1 MDKFLKRHRLSEVTQ
16 EEINN
21 QNSSVS
27 IQEIE
32 LAVKTFPQ
40 RKLTSSD
47 GLTGEFY
54 TLKAEII

>member
-1 MDKFLKRHRLSEVTQ
+1 MDKFLKRHRLPKVTQ

-27 IQEIE
+27 VQEIE

-40 RKLTSSD
+40 RKLPTSE
-47 GLTGEFY
+47 GFTGEFY
-54 TLKAEII
+54 TLKAEVI